1 MTNQEAFESARAGD
15 WIAESF
21 SRNQNIF
28 TITGKS
34 SGYSS
39 FDDCLDDG
47 QSIFY
52 AAFDEDDNREA
63 GLAVWDASAK
73 TLTPVEVHATLLG
86 GVFIK
91 GDPNPL
97 QFTNGG
103 TITGTFNATAFNAI
117 WGHLTKKGNPHD
129 THADEIDQSNE
140 LLGDTVQEALDRISG
155 FILQLDPDQDGQIN
169 IDWGDLDALQD
180 ALDKKADK
188 VDLEQEVIDRAEGDK
203 ALQAQMDE
211 QAAKIDE
218 AHGWGN
224 HADAG
229 YININ
234 DTINGGTFIN

>member
-234 DTINGGTFIN
+234 DTINGGTFTN